1 MSDSKR
7 APEGEVLL
15 RTIAMPADT
24 NSNGDIFGGWI
35 MAQMDSAGGMLAKEI
50 AGGRVATVAADAFK
64 FIRPVSVG
72 DTVSIH
78 GRVERYGT
86 TSLRIA
92 LEVWVRRPVHS
103 SDGAEREFPVTRA
116 EFTYVAID
124 EHGRK
129 RAYEKPADLGRR

>member
-1 MSDSKR
+1 VSDSTR

-15 RTIAMPADT
+15 RTIVMPADT
-24 NSNGDIFGGWI
+24 NSNGDIFGGWF
-35 MAQMDSAGGMLAKEI
+35 MAQMDSAGGTLAKEI
-50 AGGRVATVAADAFK
+50 AGGRVPAVAADSSK
-64 FIRPVSVG
+64 FMRPVSVG

-92 LEVWVRRPVHS
+92 PEVWVRRPVHS

-129 RAYEKPADLGRR
+129 RAYEKPATEAQR